1 MNPKDVDYNTG
12 RLLDRSLIDFYKDA
26 LITVMFH
33 PVWWPVAARLFF
45 NQLRS
50 SRKRRALLSQNIN
63 VPPFLIISVTD
74 KCNLKCAG
82 CYARILHTGNKE
94 QFSTQRL
101 HDILAEAM
109 EIGVS
114 TVLIAGGEPLT
125 RSDILEV
132 TAGYGNIAFALFTN
146 GMLINKGTIDA
157 LKLQKNVIPVIS
169 IEGLVTETDSRR
181 GEGVFSRIES
191 AMAKLASSGIFFGCS
206 ITVTR
211 DNLHIATNPA
221 WVDALMKK
229 GCRLFVFVEYI
240 PVEPGS
246 DHKILTDSE
255 RRKLIESASLFRK
268 KNALFVAFPGDEEQ
282 FGGCLAAGRGFIHI
296 NSSGMVEPCPFAPYS
311 DSSIKNNSL
320 KEVLSSRLLAKIR
333 DNHDSLSE
341 TSGGCALWKERE
353 WVESLLK

>member
-1 MNPKDVDYNTG
+1 MNEKTSK
-12 RLLDRSLIDFYKDA
+12 LLDRSLFDFYKDA
-26 LITVMFH
+26 LRIAMFH
-33 PVWWPVAARLFF
+33 PAWWPAAARLFF
-45 NQLRS
+45 NQIIS
-50 SRKRRALLSQNIN
+50 SRKRRAMLRQNVN

-82 CYARILHTGNKE
+82 CYARNLHAGNRE

-101 HDILAEAM
+101 HDVLAEAQVL
-109 EIGVS
+109 GVS

-125 RSDILEV
+125 RPDILEV

-146 GMLINKGTIDA
+146 GTLIDDGTIDV
-157 LKLQKNVIPVIS
+157 LKRQKNVIPVLS
-169 IEGLVTETDSRR
+169 MEGLVTETDARR
-181 GEGVFSRIES
+181 GEGVFLRIES
-191 AMAKLASSGIFFGCS
+191 AMVKLTSSGIFFGCS
-206 ITVTR
+206 VTVTR
-211 DNLHIATNPA
+211 DNLHIATDPA

-229 GCRLFVFVEYI
+229 GCRLFFFVEYI

-246 DHKILTDSE
+246 GHKVLTDSE

-268 KNALFVAFPGDEEQ
+268 KHALFIAFPGDEEQ

-296 NSSGMVEPCPFAPYS
+296 NSSGDVEPCPFAPYS
-311 DSSIKNNSL
+311 DSSIIHTSL
-320 KEVLSSRLLAKIR
+320 KEVLSSGLLAKIR
-333 DNHDSLSE
+333 DNHEALNE